1 VGYDQCR
8 FEVVARVSRHNSP
21 KDDRHDALWE
31 GLCERL
37 RSIVEEPEY
46 EEINAWVV

>member
-1 VGYDQCR
+1 MGYDEQR
-8 FEVVARVSRHNSP
+8 LEVVAKVSRHNSP

-31 GLCERL
+31 GMCERI

-46 EEINAWVV
+46 KEIRAWVT